1 MGGAHGPRVRRA
13 WLSQLKEEAVRQLPA
28 SASAGDRA
36 KLRSEVEHALRGHGP
51 DDPAQEILDIVA
63 TLVSETLAAF
73 EQVKLQAERTQRKA
87 ELLTMAKAALEVLL
101 QQYPAHLV
109 GQARSQQRIEITQTL
124 WHDLRAKLSHTLSGS
139 EEEGEVLQV
148 VIAHATTWR
157 REHERR
163 WRPRVPTPAKVGKA
177 IDATMRVVEAAV
189 PEWRQ
194 LASTACEAVLDRLRQ
209 RGAPKDPPPA
219 SS

>member
-1 MGGAHGPRVRRA
+1 
-13 WLSQLKEEAVRQLPA
+13 
-28 SASAGDRA
+28 
-36 KLRSEVEHALRGHGP
+36 
-51 DDPAQEILDIVA
+51 
-63 TLVSETLAAF
+63 
-73 EQVKLQAERTQRKA
+73 
-87 ELLTMAKAALEVLL
+87 MAKAALEVLL

-124 WHDLRAKLSHTLSGS
+124 WHDLRDKLNHTLSGS

-148 VIAHATTWR
+148 VIAHVTAWR
-157 REHERR
+157 REHKRP
-163 WRPRVPTPAKVGKA
+163 WRPRLPSPAKVGKA

-194 LASTACEAVLDRLRQ
+194 LATTVSQAVLARLRQ
-209 RGAPKDPPPA
+209 SGAPNDPPPA

>member
-1 MGGAHGPRVRRA
+1 MGGAHGPGVRRA

-28 SASAGDRA
+28 TASAGDRA

-51 DDPAQEILDIVA
+51 DDPAPEIQDIVA
-63 TLVSETLAAF
+63 TLVSETLAAL

-87 ELLTMAKAALEVLL
+87 EFLAMAQAALEVLL

-109 GQARSQQRIEITQTL
+109 GPARSQQRIEITQTL
-124 WHDLRAKLSHTLSGS
+124 WHDLRDKLSHTLSGS

-163 WRPRVPTPAKVGKA
+163 WRPRLGKA
-177 IDATMRVVEAAV
+177 IDNTVRAVEAARQV
-189 PEWRQ
+189 PPEWRQ
-194 LASTACEAVLDRLRQ
+194 LASAVSQAVLDRLRQ
-209 RGAPKDPPPA
+209 RAAPKDPPPA